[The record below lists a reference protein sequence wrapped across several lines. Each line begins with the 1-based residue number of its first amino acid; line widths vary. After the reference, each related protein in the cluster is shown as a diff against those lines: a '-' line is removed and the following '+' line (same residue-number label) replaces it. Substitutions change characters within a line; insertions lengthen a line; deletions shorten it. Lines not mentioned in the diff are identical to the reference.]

1 MQAEIEPK
9 LVVIYHTMK
18 NNNYQTPRV
27 LQSISLLGEC
37 DLLQASL
44 VDTATVKSV
53 GQEVDEHDF
62 TSSDLN
68 HQWEE

>member
-1 MQAEIEPK
+1 
-9 LVVIYHTMK
+9 MK

-53 GQEVDEHDF
+53 GQEVEEHDF

>member
-53 GQEVDEHDF
+53 GQEV
-62 TSSDLN
+62 
-68 HQWEE
+68 

>member
-1 MQAEIEPK
+1 MFK
-9 LVVIYHTMK
+9 SSKKSYT
-18 NNNYQTPRV
+18 TPRV
-27 LQSISLLGEC
+27 LLSVSLLGEC

-44 VDTATVKSV
+44 VDTATVRSV
-53 GQEVDEHDF
+53 GQEVEEHDF